1 MNNKNSVNVEQ
12 NIYFRNF
19 WILMQSAFNTPSPL
33 QQHQLSKNSNNIW
46 PARKWFFHQDI
57 LFYYIVLSAAAL
69 AISSVPALSLLPLCE
84 KCEQI
89 RQQDVIL

>member
-1 MNNKNSVNVEQ
+1 MINKNSVNVEQ

-33 QQHQLSKNSNNIW
+33 QQHQLSKNSNNM
-46 PARKWFFHQDI
+46 AREKVIFPSRYLI
-57 LFYYIVLSAAAL
+57 LLH
-69 AISSVPALSLLPLCE
+69 SSSSSQFTVPALSLLPLCE

>member
-1 MNNKNSVNVEQ
+1 MINKNSVNVEQ

-46 PARKWFFHQDI
+46 PARK
-57 LFYYIVLSAAAL
+57 
-69 AISSVPALSLLPLCE
+69 
-84 KCEQI
+84 
-89 RQQDVIL
+89 